1 MNEKVTKL
9 LLNILKYLLSLLLGL
24 YLAVIVTG
32 SIMAFSQYKLEI
44 GNHFKEVILSLLTH
58 PLKHYLLYFNQR
70 NPILILIS
78 IAVVLYLAYFLL
90 KRKQKSNQWETDGK
104 QTHGSAEWGKLND
117 VLDQYYKMTPKDITT
132 NFENSFDKEL
142 LNQVTLNHEEVDV

>member
-1 MNEKVTKL
+1 MNEKVTQL

-44 GNHFKEVILSLLTH
+44 GNHFKEVILSLLIH

-70 NPILILIS
+70 NL
-78 IAVVLYLAYFLL
+78 F
-90 KRKQKSNQWETDGK
+90 
-104 QTHGSAEWGKLND
+104 
-117 VLDQYYKMTPKDITT
+117 
-132 NFENSFDKEL
+132 
-142 LNQVTLNHEEVDV
+142 

>member
-1 MNEKVTKL
+1 M
-9 LLNILKYLLSLLLGL
+9 
-24 YLAVIVTG
+24 
-32 SIMAFSQYKLEI
+32 
-44 GNHFKEVILSLLTH
+44 
-58 PLKHYLLYFNQR
+58 
-70 NPILILIS
+70 IS
-78 IAVVLYLAYFLL
+78 IAVVLYLAYFSL